1 MHDTLDPQQTLACGG
16 ACWDASAMPNDPLST
31 FASALHGRAYVVGKR
46 DYDWA
51 LDFGDQFSIAV
62 SVPWRIVSSAGIA
75 FADSDDGQRFGPPE
89 PIVGA
94 TRANT
99 ILMDR
104 RVTRVEVDLLTADLH
119 VYFDGETRI
128 DVFNHSS
135 GYEGW
140 QASYPSESGQTQI
153 IGLGGGDLAIFH
165 QTSAV

>member
-1 MHDTLDPQQTLACGG
+1 MSD
-16 ACWDASAMPNDPLST
+16 DPLST
-31 FASALHGRAYVVGKR
+31 FGRALHGRTCTVEKR
-46 DYDWA
+46 DFDWA
-51 LDFGDQFSIAV
+51 LNFGDQSSIAV
-62 SVPWRIVSSAGIA
+62 SVPWRIVSAGGIV
-75 FADSDDGQRFGPPE
+75 FADSDHGQKFCLAE

-104 RVTRVEVDLLTADLH
+104 RVTSVKVDQLTADLH
-119 VYFDGETRI
+119 VYFDGEARI

-140 QASYPSESGQTQI
+140 QASYPSECGETQI

-165 QTSAV
+165 RPSAAQKT